1 MTIKEAQEL
10 IDAWV
15 EKHAIRHN
23 ELTNMA
29 LLTEEIGK
37 LAMIM
42 ARRYGD
48 HVGDAEVRA
57 EVSHQIGDVFWAL
70 VGVANQTG
78 VDMTAALADALQRNS
93 QKGHKK

>member
-1 MTIKEAQEL
+1 MTIKESQEL
-10 IDAWV
+10 IEVWS
-15 EKHAIRHN
+15 EKNAIRHN

-48 HVGDAEVRA
+48 HVSDSGFRSDA
-57 EVSHQIGDVFWAL
+57 SGQIGDVLWAL
-70 VGVANQTG
+70 IGVANQTE
-78 VDMTAALADALQRNS
+78 VDMTAALADALQRKS
-93 QKGHKK
+93 LKGKKK